1 MRGFQKSNNKESSKN
16 EKFKVKETNLVLY
29 KRAINLQKKGE
40 LNQAAQIYDKFI
52 KNKYY
57 DEKVFLNYASICQHL
72 KNTKDAIL
80 LFRESIRIYPK
91 NFIPFF
97 KWVSY

>member
-1 MRGFQKSNNKESSKN
+1 MRGFQKYNNKESRQN
-16 EKFKVKETNLVLY
+16 EKFKVKETNLVLF

-40 LNQAAQIYDKFI
+40 LNQAAQIYDKLI

-72 KNTKDAIL
+72 KKQDAIL
-80 LFRESIRIYPK
+80 LLK
-91 NFIPFF
+91 NL
-97 KWVSY
+97 